1 MKNPVSF
8 LTFSSIS
15 LSVCLLSQ
23 YLTEAGADAFF
34 LQKFSAGANAIKTA
48 FFGVSRLS
56 QLFFGI
62 YCALICEKNR
72 FVYLYFFGFSN
83 ALFLIVHVLLF
94 ENRAGFFA
102 AAFCAVR
109 LCVSTVLCTAA
120 QGGGK
125 RFFLILPNIASD
137 LFILVLAL
145 CATIK

>member
-94 ENRAGFFA
+94 ENRAGFFT
-102 AAFCAVR
+102 AAFSAVQ
-109 LCVSTVLCTAA
+109 LFVSTVLLLTSDDKKTR
-120 QGGGK
+120 G
-125 RFFLILPNIASD
+125 FLMLPNILTGIF
-137 LFILVLAL
+137 LFTLSVLG
-145 CATIK
+145 ATT